1 MCWRGIM
8 AEDYLLTRTA
18 EVDLTEQLEGRRR
31 AERLEEILWQVLHR
45 VAQPGEVNLLVL
57 DMGKGECLVALRQQQ
72 NLIQVRFWRD
82 LVDGVLAGPD
92 AGVKQVLERVLAGAL
107 ELHPTRLLL
116 RQAG

>member
-1 MCWRGIM
+1 M

-57 DMGKGECLVALRQQQ
+57 DMGKGECLVALRQQH

-82 LVDGVLAGPD
+82 RTPVSSRSWSESSQEHSNFIQRGFCSGKPGE
-92 AGVKQVLERVLAGAL
+92 AGVWRHRPAWCG
-107 ELHPTRLLL
+107 
-116 RQAG
+116 

>member
-1 MCWRGIM
+1 V

-57 DMGKGECLVALRQQQ
+57 DMGKGECLVALRQQH

-82 LVDGVLAGPD
+82 LVDKVLAGPD
-92 AGVKQVLERVLAGAL
+92 AGVKQVLERVLAGVL